1 MILSDAGADA
11 MLAGNF
17 ATLCN
22 NGYIRVWDNSGTV
35 PTTANAAATGV
46 MLVGDLRF
54 SATAFGDPAATT
66 GGRRITANAITSD
79 SAADA
84 GGTPAYYRVFQSN
97 GTTVMFQ
104 GTVTVN
110 GGGGEM
116 EIDTVP
122 IVQNAPINV
131 TTFTVTMPTT

>member
-22 NGYIRVWDNSGTV
+22 TGYIRIYSGTA
-35 PTTANAAATGV
+35 PATANAAATGTL
-46 MLVGDLRF
+46 LVGDLRF
-54 SATAFGDPAATT
+54 GATAFGAPAATT

-84 GGTPAYYRVFQSN
+84 GGSPGYYRVFQSN

-104 GTVTVN
+104 GTVTVT
-110 GGGGEM
+110 GSGGEM

-131 TTFTVTMPTT
+131 TAFTVTMPTT